1 MTHGITGHLRRG
13 SAIPA
18 RLVAGFRTG
27 CWRGDGTEV
36 SYGLATRVRFPA
48 LSIHPTM

>member
-18 RLVAGFRTG
+18 RLVAGFRGRGGWTAG
-27 CWRGDGTEV
+27 CSPT
-36 SYGLATRVRFPA
+36 SLAVERLPAQVRILPSP
-48 LSIHPTM
+48 L